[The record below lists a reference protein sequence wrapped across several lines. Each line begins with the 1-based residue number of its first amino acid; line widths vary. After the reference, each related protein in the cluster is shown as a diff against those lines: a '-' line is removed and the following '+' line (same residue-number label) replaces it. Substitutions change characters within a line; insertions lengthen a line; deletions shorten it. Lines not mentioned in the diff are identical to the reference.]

1 MNRRGMTI
9 LELVIAGALLG
20 TLLIVSL
27 KMIGAVGDWRREAD
41 RRQLALFEVANLMER
56 VAARPWSELTPEADD
71 DVRLSDNIRQRLPGA
86 ELKIEV
92 SDSPPERKPT
102 SKRIAVSIRW
112 RDRAGRML
120 PLVSITTWRF
130 LGGEEKREERE
141 EKREE
146 GGKPHNVGVDA
157 ASTQ

>member
-1 MNRRGMTI
+1 MTI

-20 TLLIVSL
+20 TLLIVCL
-27 KMIGAVGDWRREAD
+27 KMLGAVADWRRESD
-41 RRQLALFEVANLMER
+41 RRQLALFEVANVMER
-56 VAARPWSELTPEADD
+56 IASLPWDELTPEAVTA
-71 DVRLSDNIRQRLPGA
+71 VRLPDNIRQRLPGA

-92 SDSPPERKPT
+92 SDSPPERKPP
-102 SKRIAVSIRW
+102 SKRIVVSIRR

-120 PLVSITTWRF
+120 PPVGIATWRY

-146 GGKPHNVGVDA
+146 GGELHRVGVDA
-157 ASTQ
+157 VPTQ